1 MGNPLGFLEGP
12 LESFL
17 VFLNHQGGLTIGWA
31 IIALTIVVRLIL
43 LPLFVSQYR
52 SARRMQE
59 VAPLMKEVQ
68 KRYKHDKRRQQEEM
82 MKLFQEHRVNPFGS
96 CLPMVF
102 QAPIFIALYFVL
114 RDFTKE
120 NPDIEGPLSFMGIIP
135 NVETQFRELGWRAV
149 ILAVIYGCSQ
159 LLATEV
165 GFATSPQVSE
175 TQRRIFRFLPVFI
188 VGGLFLYPNV
198 PAGLILYWLTTNLW
212 TCGQQVVLKRRL
224 GPLQVKDVALLGDPE
239 PAKAAAVAPKPKP
252 KPKSKKSQQGSRNG
266 NAGTGAKG
274 GGSTSSAEQSKGSS
288 SGGNAPSGG
297 SAPSGG
303 ESTGSTGGNTSSGTQ
318 SKSSSSGGSSRPGQK
333 RRPPK
338 KR

>member
-1 MGNPLGFLEGP
+1 MNPLGFLEGP

-31 IIALTIVVRLIL
+31 IVALTLVVRLIL
-43 LPLFVSQYR
+43 LPLFISQYR

-59 VAPLMKEVQ
+59 VAPLIKELQ
-68 KRYKHDKRRQQEEM
+68 KRYKNDRRRQQEEM

-96 CLPMVF
+96 CLPMLF

-135 NVETQFRELGWRAV
+135 NVETQFRDLGWKAL

-175 TQRRIFRFLPVFI
+175 MQRRIFRFLPIVI

-224 GPLQVKDVALLGDPE
+224 GPLQVKDVSMLGKPDPA
-239 PAKAAAVAPKPKP
+239 PAAAAAVAAPTKATPGSKKKRPAPKP
-252 KPKSKKSQQGSRNG
+252 QQ
-266 NAGTGAKG
+266 ATQAVEEV
-274 GGSTSSAEQSKGSS
+274 STESAPETP
-288 SGGNAPSGG
+288 APSGG
-297 SAPSGG
+297 AKQQRSGNASKKRSGG
-303 ESTGSTGGNTSSGTQ
+303 GSRSNN
-318 SKSSSSGGSSRPGQK
+318 KR
-333 RRPPK
+333 RRPPR

>member
-31 IIALTIVVRLIL
+31 IVALTMVVRVVL
-43 LPLFVSQYR
+43 LPLFISQYR

-59 VAPLMKEVQ
+59 VAPLIKELQ
-68 KRYKHDKRRQQEEM
+68 KRYKNDKRRQQEEM

-96 CLPMVF
+96 CLPILF
-102 QAPIFIALYFVL
+102 QAPIFIALFFVL
-114 RDFTKE
+114 RNFTQE
-120 NPDIEGPLSFMGIIP
+120 NDIEGPLSFMGIIP
-135 NVETQFRELGWRAV
+135 NVETQFRDLGWQAV
-149 ILAVIYGCSQ
+149 LLAVIYGVSQ

-165 GFATSPQVSE
+165 GFATSPQVNE
-175 TQRRIFRFLPVFI
+175 TQRKIFRALPIFI

-224 GPLQVKDVALLGDPE
+224 GPLQVKDVALLGKADPE
-239 PAKAAAVAPKPKP
+239 PEPAPRPKPKP
-252 KPKSKKSQQGSRNG
+252 KPKSKKSAQRRAQEGDAGPSVNG
-266 NAGTGAKG
+266 GEARAS
-274 GGSTSSAEQSKGSS
+274 GGSGSTKGSDATAATGSAGSS
-288 SGGNAPSGG
+288 SDKASSKNRQSGG
-297 SAPSGG
+297 GTRSG
-303 ESTGSTGGNTSSGTQ
+303 Q
-318 SKSSSSGGSSRPGQK
+318 R

>member
-31 IIALTIVVRLIL
+31 IVALTMVVRVVL
-43 LPLFVSQYR
+43 LPLFISQYR

-59 VAPLMKEVQ
+59 VAPLIKELQ
-68 KRYKHDKRRQQEEM
+68 KRYKNDKRRQQEEM

-96 CLPMVF
+96 CLPILF
-102 QAPIFIALYFVL
+102 QAPIFIALFFVL
-114 RDFTKE
+114 RNFTQE
-120 NPDIEGPLSFMGIIP
+120 NDIEGPLSFMGIIP
-135 NVETQFRELGWRAV
+135 NVETQFRDLGWRAV
-149 ILAVIYGCSQ
+149 LLAVIYGVSQ

-165 GFATSPQVSE
+165 GFATSPQTSE
-175 TQRRIFRFLPVFI
+175 MQRKIFRVLPIFI

-198 PAGLILYWLTTNLW
+198 PSGLILYWMTTNLW

-224 GPLQVKDVALLGDPE
+224 GPLQVKDVALLGKAEPE
-239 PAKAAAVAPKPKP
+239 AATTPKPKP
-252 KPKSKKSQQGSRNG
+252 KPKSKKSVERRAAEAEAGASANGGEAVPDTGPDSTRSTSGSGSGGSRSTSKASDKNRRS
-266 NAGTGAKG
+266 G
-274 GGSTSSAEQSKGSS
+274 GGSR
-288 SGGNAPSGG
+288 SG
-297 SAPSGG
+297 
-303 ESTGSTGGNTSSGTQ
+303 Q
-318 SKSSSSGGSSRPGQK
+318 R

>member
-17 VFLNHQGGLTIGWA
+17 IFLNHQGGLTIGWA
-31 IIALTIVVRLIL
+31 IVALTIVVRLIL
-43 LPLFVSQYR
+43 LPLFISQYR

-59 VAPLMKEVQ
+59 VAPLMKEIQ
-68 KRYKHDKRRQQEEM
+68 KRYKNDKRRQQEEM
-82 MKLFQEHRVNPFGS
+82 MKLFQDHRVNPFGS
-96 CLPMVF
+96 CLPIVF
-102 QAPIFIALYFVL
+102 QAPIFIALFFVL

-120 NPDIEGPLSFMGIIP
+120 NDIEGTLSFMGIIP
-135 NVETQFRELGWRAV
+135 NVEEQFRDLGWRAAV
-149 ILAVIYGCSQ
+149 LAVIYGCSQ

-175 TQRRIFRFLPVFI
+175 MQRKIFRALPIFI

-224 GPLQVKDVALLGDPE
+224 GPLQVKDIALLGQAEPE
-239 PAKAAAVAPKPKP
+239 SAPSTPKPKP
-252 KPKSKKSQQGSRNG
+252 KPKSKKSAQRRAQEPEAAASVNG
-266 NAGTGAKG
+266 DAGTDPGDS
-274 GGSTSSAEQSKGSS
+274 GSDTA
-288 SGGNAPSGG
+288 ADAG
-297 SAPSGG
+297 SAPTSRGSG
-303 ESTGSTGGNTSSGTQ
+303 SASKASS
-318 SKSSSSGGSSRPGQK
+318 KNRRSGDGSRPGQR

>member
-17 VFLNHQGGLTIGWA
+17 IFLNHQGGLTIGWA
-31 IIALTIVVRLIL
+31 IVALTIVVRLIL
-43 LPLFVSQYR
+43 LPLFISQYR

-59 VAPLMKEVQ
+59 VAPLMKEIQ
-68 KRYKHDKRRQQEEM
+68 KRYKNDKRRQQEEM
-82 MKLFQEHRVNPFGS
+82 MKLFQDHRVNPFGS
-96 CLPMVF
+96 CLPIVF
-102 QAPIFIALYFVL
+102 QAPIFIALFFVL

-120 NPDIEGPLSFMGIIP
+120 NDIEGTLSFMGIIP
-135 NVETQFRELGWRAV
+135 NVEEQFRDLGWRAAV
-149 ILAVIYGCSQ
+149 LAVIYGCSQ

-175 TQRRIFRFLPVFI
+175 MQRKIFRALPIFI

-224 GPLQVKDVALLGDPE
+224 GPLQVKDIALLGQAEPE
-239 PAKAAAVAPKPKP
+239 SAPSTPKPKP
-252 KPKSKKSQQGSRNG
+252 KPKSKKSAQRRAQEPEAAASVNG
-266 NAGTGAKG
+266 DAGTDPGDSGSDTAADAG
-274 GGSTSSAEQSKGSS
+274 SAPTSRGSGSTSKASSKNRR
-288 SGGNAPSGG
+288 SGDG
-297 SAPSGG
+297 
-303 ESTGSTGGNTSSGTQ
+303 
-318 SKSSSSGGSSRPGQK
+318 SRPGQR